1 MAKDAVR
8 IDNLRIEDTR
18 IIYRNFGGKPT
29 KFNQQGG
36 RRSVG
41 IVLPSVEDGKRLL
54 KDGWPVKFLMDRDT
68 GEEDASFI
76 SAKISYDNKPPKI
89 VLVTNRKQTY
99 LDAESVDILDY
110 ADIKNVDVVL
120 SPFNYDF
127 AGRTGVSA
135 YVKTM
140 YVTVQEDEFA
150 DKYNDED
157 DMQNPF

>member
-41 IVLPSVEDGKRLL
+41 IVLPTVEDGKRLE
-54 KDGWPVKFLMDRDT
+54 KDGWPVKFLTDRDT
-68 GEEDASFI
+68 GEEDAAFI
-76 SAKISYDNKPPKI
+76 SAKVSYDNKPPKI

-157 DMQNPF
+157 DQFVPF

>member
-1 MAKDAVR
+1 M
-8 IDNLRIEDTR
+8 
-18 IIYRNFGGKPT
+18 
-29 KFNQQGG
+29 
-36 RRSVG
+36 
-41 IVLPSVEDGKRLL
+41 VEL
-54 KDGWPVKFLMDRDT
+54 
-68 GEEDASFI
+68 
-76 SAKISYDNKPPKI
+76 
-89 VLVTNRKQTY
+89 
-99 LDAESVDILDY
+99 LDY

-157 DMQNPF
+157 DQFVPF